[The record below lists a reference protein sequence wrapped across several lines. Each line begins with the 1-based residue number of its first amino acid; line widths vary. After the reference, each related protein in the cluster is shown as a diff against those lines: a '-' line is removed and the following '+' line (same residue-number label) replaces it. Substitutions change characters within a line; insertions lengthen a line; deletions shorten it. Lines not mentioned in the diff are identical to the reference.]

1 MTYNTYNFVSKFY
14 KLLNVKFFHNF
25 YKDNLLKGIRFSS
38 SEETSQLLDSH
49 GIIFKYIEN
58 GFTLIS
64 KLDPKFESPS
74 YGGEKTLIF
83 NFKINVS
90 NFLNFTDIPYNSSQ
104 KLIFQNTQDQSNE
117 KLHTSFFVDDDN
129 IKSHEKDGIEGQ
141 ITLTINF
148 KNQFFGSQ
156 EATKINNE
164 LDYSI
169 HFNSRKIKFRYNF
182 YYSNQLVDFS
192 SYFITDEQNTIKI
205 ENYKTRTL
213 ASGLRVFYIIIDDP
227 TFASE
232 TYSKKLYLKK
242 EDNFH
247 SPFSLFLPFPRA
259 ENISFDEKENLFFND
274 IFVKV

>member
-25 YKDNLLKGIRFSS
+25 YKDNLLKGISFSS

-129 IKSHEKDGIEGQ
+129 IKSHEKDGIVGQ

-148 KNQFFGSQ
+148 KNQF
-156 EATKINNE
+156 
-164 LDYSI
+164 LY
-169 HFNSRKIKFRYNF
+169 
-182 YYSNQLVDFS
+182 
-192 SYFITDEQNTIKI
+192 TD
-205 ENYKTRTL
+205 
-213 ASGLRVFYIIIDDP
+213 
-227 TFASE
+227 
-232 TYSKKLYLKK
+232 
-242 EDNFH
+242 
-247 SPFSLFLPFPRA
+247 
-259 ENISFDEKENLFFND
+259 
-274 IFVKV
+274 